1 MASIEITTLMSS
13 RVERLAPVALAAVGA
28 GVALVVDLVW
38 EHEPF
43 SRHVATGAMALGLIV
58 AGFTATQRN
67 MLLSMSGSRVLRFAA
82 STGYY
87 KDILNYLTGCVYAG
101 LSVTV
106 LSLIGI
112 FLEDCGV
119 WQSVW
124 MATWVGSIVLIIC
137 VLVRNELLMNRIFTR
152 FMEGQTK

>member
-1 MASIEITTLMSS
+1 
-13 RVERLAPVALAAVGA
+13 
-28 GVALVVDLVW
+28 
-38 EHEPF
+38 
-43 SRHVATGAMALGLIV
+43 MALGLIV

-124 MATWVGSIVLIIC
+124 MAIWVGSIVLIIC

-152 FMEGQTK
+152 FMEGQSK

>member
-1 MASIEITTLMSS
+1 MAI
-13 RVERLAPVALAAVGA
+13 
-28 GVALVVDLVW
+28 
-38 EHEPF
+38 
-43 SRHVATGAMALGLIV
+43 GLIV

-82 STGYY
+82 TTGYY
-87 KDILNYLTGCVYAG
+87 KDVLHYLSECIYAG
-101 LSVTV
+101 LFATF

-124 MATWVGSIVLIIC
+124 LGALVGSILLIIC
-137 VLVRNELLMNRIFTR
+137 ILVRNEVLMNRIFTR
-152 FMEGQTK
+152 FMEEQKKLTSA